1 MNKIAV
7 LIAEDHTIV
16 REGLRMLLETAPD
29 IIVVGEAENGRVA
42 ISLCQ
47 KLHPDI
53 VLMDIAMPSLNGVEA
68 TRIILKDLPDTKVI
82 ILSMYPDEEYVFESL
97 DAGALGFLV
106 KQTASDDLLKAI
118 REVNSGQ
125 AFFSPSI
132 SKTVLEAYRKIS
144 KATETK
150 EPPAQRISLTSRERE
165 VLQLIAEGCTS
176 KEIAEQLFISIGT
189 VRKHRNNIVQKL
201 DIHDIVGLTR
211 YAIEKGITT
220 KDHIDSSE

>member
-1 MNKIAV
+1 
-7 LIAEDHTIV
+7 
-16 REGLRMLLETAPD
+16 MLLETAPD
-29 IIVVGEAENGRVA
+29 IIVVGEAENGREAV
-42 ISLCQ
+42 SLCQ
-47 KLHPDI
+47 KLQPDI
-53 VLMDIAMPSLNGVEA
+53 VLMDIAMPTLNGVEA

-97 DAGALGFLV
+97 DAGASGFLV

-132 SKTVLEAYRKIS
+132 SKMVLKAYRKTS
-144 KATETK
+144 KATEII
-150 EPPAQRISLTSRERE
+150 EPPAQWISLTSRERE
-165 VLQLIAEGCTS
+165 VLQLIAEGYTS

-189 VRKHRNNIVQKL
+189 VRKHRNNIGQKL
-201 DIHDIVGLTR
+201 DIHNIVGLTR
-211 YAIEKGITT
+211 YAIEKGITP